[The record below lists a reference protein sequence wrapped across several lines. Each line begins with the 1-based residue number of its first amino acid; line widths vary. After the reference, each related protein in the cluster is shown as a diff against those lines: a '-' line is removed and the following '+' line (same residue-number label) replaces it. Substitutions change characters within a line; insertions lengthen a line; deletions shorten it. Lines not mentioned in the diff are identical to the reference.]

1 MSKLFP
7 EANEKIAQQE
17 EKIDDLPLNNL
28 EEIFSKI
35 DKGEIPKELNFF
47 VGGLNN
53 EFENR
58 VRSLGISTGSNNFLD
73 FLQSD
78 ILQI

>member
-1 MSKLFP
+1 MSKLFR
-7 EANEKIAQQE
+7 EANEKIAEQE
-17 EKIDDLPLNNL
+17 EKMDDLPLSNL

-35 DKGEIPKELNFF
+35 DKGEIPKESNFF

-53 EFENR
+53 EFENS
-58 VRSLGISTGSNNFLD
+58 VTSLGISTGSNNFLD

-78 ILQI
+78 IL